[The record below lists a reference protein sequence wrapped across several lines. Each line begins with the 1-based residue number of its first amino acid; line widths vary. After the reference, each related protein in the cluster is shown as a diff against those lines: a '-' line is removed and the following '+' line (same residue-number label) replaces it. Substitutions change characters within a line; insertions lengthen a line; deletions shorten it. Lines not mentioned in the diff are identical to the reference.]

1 MGSNAHTE
9 IRVRERR
16 AAGTPS
22 AAVDPAVRSH
32 YVSFDPTAG
41 VPIEQGDRVRLDYV
55 GRFEDGTV
63 FATSR
68 PAVAEKHGLLPPEE
82 GDPAPLSFTVG
93 ANEVIGGLDSAVVGM
108 VAGEEAT
115 ARVPPADAYGEH
127 DPDRV
132 REYDPESFEAMV
144 GEPPEIGTHVEAQN
158 DLHGDVTAITD
169 ESVQVD
175 FNHELAGRTL
185 VFDIEILNVESA
197 QR

>member
-1 MGSNAHTE
+1 
-9 IRVRERR
+9 VL
-16 AAGTPS
+16 
-22 AAVDPAVRSH
+22 
-32 YVSFDPTAG
+32 FDPIAR
-41 VPIEQGDRVRLDYV
+41 VPIEEGDRVRLDYV

-68 PAVAEKHGLLPPEE
+68 PAVAEEHGLLPPGE

-93 ANEVIGGLDSAVVGM
+93 ANEVIDGLETAVLGMTAGG
-108 VAGEEAT
+108 EAT
-115 ARVPPADAYGEH
+115 VRVPPAEAYGEH

-132 REYDPESFEAMV
+132 REYDPEAFEAMV
-144 GEPPEIGTHVEAQN
+144 GEPPEIGTHVEAKN

-185 VFDIEILNVESA
+185 VFDIEVLGVEPTPGTEEP
-197 QR
+197 